1 MTWPWPLALWTKLSC
16 RISLVRLG
24 RASVNPPRL
33 MLEVPPNSKFR
44 VGGTSAFQAWVPEKL
59 KSPPPSSLRGFTRP
73 RCMYWLNL
81 KYLSHT
87 YYLQECGC
95 SVNFEFCHVGL
106 TFKIPQS
113 RDAPLLSMSHT
124 NAGCWNNIYF
134 FMLVFRHPLL
144 SCHQQSSNFK
154 R

>member
-1 MTWPWPLALWTKLSC
+1 MAGHHTLCVLAYYPILSC
-16 RISLVRLG
+16 RIISLVQLG
-24 RASVNPPRL
+24 RDSVNPPRL
-33 MLEVPPNSKFR
+33 MLEVWGVLQLSRHGYLKSWSPPNFKH
-44 VGGTSAFQAWVPEKL
+44 
-59 KSPPPSSLRGFTRP
+59 KSGGFTRP
-73 RCMYWLNL
+73 SCMYWLNL

-134 FMLVFRHPLL
+134 FMLVFRHPVL